1 MCDCPVLEVAGDRNY
16 QSQATAPRRRK
27 CPLINSLNQLYAAE
41 KAGIVFFAQICFVV
55 EEMNGKKDNVV
66 ALKPANT
73 RATQA
78 SEKKWGKDV
87 MKLGFS
93 VIPSLLFRAQRR
105 LGLNPTQLAVLM
117 QLADFW
123 WDEGRKPYPSKETLS
138 QRLGIGP
145 RQIQRHIA
153 DLEKAGLVQR
163 IERRAAHKG
172 KLSNIYDLSGL
183 VERLKKL
190 EPEFREVAEETKALR
205 REVARPGGR
214 QRQRRESQDP

>member
-1 MCDCPVLEVAGDRNY
+1 MSGE
-16 QSQATAPRRRK
+16 
-27 CPLINSLNQLYAAE
+27 
-41 KAGIVFFAQICFVV
+41 
-55 EEMNGKKDNVV
+55 KDNVV
-66 ALKPANT
+66 ALRPTKT

-78 SEKKWGKDV
+78 SEEKWGKDV

-93 VIPSLLFRAQRR
+93 IIPSLLFRAQRR
-105 LGLNPTQLAVLM
+105 LGLNPTQLAVLV

-153 DLEKAGLVQR
+153 ALEEAGLVQR

-172 KLSNIYDLSGL
+172 KLSNAYDLSGL
-183 VERLKKL
+183 VEKLKML

-205 REVARPGGR
+205 RDVGRPGGL
-214 QRQRRESQDP
+214 RRKRTKKQEP